1 MDQNQIDEKY
11 NQAAQTQ
18 MQYIENVSIAFRQK
32 CDDLRMTVEGQIS
45 TLDPKSPDQT
55 NQANLL
61 KLKFKQDLDLV
72 VEQYEKE
79 MKRSFGNSL
88 IALEEIYRQKEL
100 LRLSEIEKEVLTY

>member
-11 NQAAQTQ
+11 TQTAQGQ
-18 MQYIENVSIAFRQK
+18 MQHIENVSDAFHQK
-32 CDDLRMTVEGQIS
+32 CEELKMAVEKAIS
-45 TLDPKSPDQT
+45 ALDPKIPETVNQT
-55 NQANLL
+55 NLL
-61 KLKFKQDLDLV
+61 KLKFKQDLDMV
-72 VEQYEKE
+72 VAQFEKE